1 MVLDAIVS
9 RTRPPWRRQAG
20 EVRSNGKLCPPFSFV
35 LYLNSGCIL
44 FQKIEQNEI
53 GAMYQN
59 VVSDSASV
67 EAISSGTRISMYHLS
82 TQTQQKFLEIVS
94 IQSVPCP

>member
-1 MVLDAIVS
+1 M
-9 RTRPPWRRQAG
+9 
-20 EVRSNGKLCPPFSFV
+20 KLV
-35 LYLNSGCIL
+35 
-44 FQKIEQNEI
+44 QHI
-53 GAMYQN
+53 GML
-59 VVSDSASV
+59 SPIASV